1 MKDFLRF
8 LLPYLPNVTSF
19 SPTLSCFSPV
29 TIVFPYFHAGFPGG
43 LDGKESACNLGDPGL
58 ISGLGRCPGRG
69 HGNPLWYS
77 CLENSMD
84 RGTWWATVQGVA
96 KNQTRLSD

>member
-8 LLPYLPNVTSF
+8 LLPYFPNVTSF

-29 TIVFPYFHAGFPGG
+29 AIVFPYFHAGFPGG

-58 ISGLGRCPGRG
+58 IPGLGRCPGGG
-69 HGNPLWYS
+69 HSNPLQYS
-77 CLENSMD
+77 CLENPMD
-84 RGTWWATVQGVA
+84 RGTWWYTVQGVA
-96 KNQTRLSD
+96 QNHTRLSD